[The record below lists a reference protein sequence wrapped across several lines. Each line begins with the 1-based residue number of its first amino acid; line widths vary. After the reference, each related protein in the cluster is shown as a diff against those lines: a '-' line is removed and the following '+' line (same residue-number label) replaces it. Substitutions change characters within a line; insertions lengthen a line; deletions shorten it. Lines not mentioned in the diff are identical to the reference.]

1 MVAMAS
7 SWPSG
12 DMTALV
18 FPRAN
23 EVAWQTVSI
32 PEPAPRHVLVRID
45 RLGICGTDVHLFTG
59 DIAYMQNGLS
69 RYPFRPGHEWC
80 GTVAAVAE
88 GVTNVA
94 VGDRVVGEP
103 FLSCG
108 RCSLCLRGKRNHCPN
123 RDELGVRGDSPGAA
137 AEYLRVPAENVAKIA
152 EHIDPAHA
160 VLCEPLVTVLHALS
174 VTRLEPGERI
184 AVMGAG
190 TLGLLAVQVAK
201 AMGAVVDVLGV
212 SDRMWLA
219 LENGAEQFLRVD
231 DAVPETYDVVIEA
244 SGAATSL
251 ALAVR
256 IASPAGRIAQVG
268 MPTASTIPV
277 DAVAIVTKGLQ
288 INGVLGGIPF
298 LPRAVTLLE
307 NGVVRPELLIDRVLS
322 WHEYERALSLIMDR
336 TMKRPKIILDFES
349 ISREASA

>member
-137 AEYLRVPAENVAKIA
+137 ENVAKIA

-268 MPTASTIPV
+268 MPAASTIPV

-322 WHEYERALSLIMDR
+322 WHEYERALNLIMDR